1 MSDEIVIEKLKAQ
14 FPEGVLGVQE
24 FRGETTL
31 RQAQD
36 TAVTVRAE
44 ELVDVCTFLRDD
56 PELQYTTLLFVTGL
70 DRSELGAEHIV
81 DYVSRTLGIEIGQT
95 IPDGKFTLLTVE
107 CLGFCGTGPIMQ
119 VDGTYYQNLTE
130 EKIDQVLADLA

>member
-81 DYVSRTLGIEIGQT
+81 DYVSRKLGVEAGET
-95 IPDGKFTLLTVE
+95 TPDGKLTLLTVE
-107 CLGFCGTGPIMQ
+107 WLSSCGTGPIMQ

>member
-1 MSDEIVIEKLKAQ
+1 MGQRTKGDKYRAQ
-14 FPEGVLGVQE
+14 G
-24 FRGETTL
+24 L
-31 RQAQD
+31 RAQD

-81 DYVSRTLGIEIGQT
+81 EYINRKLGIEIGQT
-95 IPDGKFTLLTVE
+95 TPDGQFTLLTVE
-107 CLGFCGTGPIMQ
+107 WLSSCGTGPIMQ
-119 VDGTYYQNLTE
+119 VDETYHENLTE
-130 EKIDQVLADLA
+130 EKIDQILTELG